1 MVRARGGKKAK
12 SNSTVADVNQY
23 DDSLTTDLFSN
34 VKNGQLKSR
43 VKKVSWRDEHI
54 QNMSVGE
61 IDPAILCV
69 REMIRYSKEQLLE
82 IAKAPAAK
90 SKPDFLDPNEVCV
103 SILDPEKWNI
113 ERKKSDTPDTGKG
126 NDSGDN
132 RRRSGDPR
140 ERIRKEN
147 DGIVLSPQR
156 RSFNSGCFVPA
167 NKEPVGGKG
176 DAPTHLMGGREITS
190 STRRIG
196 SGRIMRDSWEND
208 KESGES
214 DFNFGRGL
222 QNRNNERD
230 DKFGDRGGMRDEKY
244 GERRSFGRE
253 IDNGTKEKEGRR
265 NSRYTESRRRYS
277 ESKEDEPEWFSSGPM
292 SQNDT
297 IELRGFDESEKPGKR
312 KMTASRVKRVKD
324 WSKKKENTIAED
336 KEKDEEA
343 QHEGSSVNHSETG
356 EQKDNSGSEQGNER
370 EVVPPVSERK
380 TADQSKMPSNE
391 SMYSFDF
398 DEFLKGEAIPG
409 LLPNGASDDANK
421 STSRFSRWFKKD
433 SPNKEV
439 GTSRKSSLQED
450 NHIIKD
456 LLKDI
461 TESSSIPVSVH
472 PPAMDSNTYFAPISP
487 AGNNFGGVDGSMGGD
502 KKRPNFNLGQQVNIM
517 DLLTRGKQGHHPEGW
532 NGKSAA
538 VSSIGSGKILSLDE
552 LEAKIRPNSDH
563 STNVQ
568 SKVPPQKPD
577 EEMTAAF
584 KRLLQQASGQVQNG
598 PMNKP
603 PGMSLLEMLNHSQQQ
618 DEARM
623 VAQAA
628 ALAINQPQPQ
638 HLSNPLHAH
647 QQPSMTNDLMMKLQQ
662 AQLQQKQMDMLG
674 KLISASGVPAA
685 SHVRASP
692 LLDMG
697 VQQSRELLNRP
708 EAQAILQG
716 LKRGEIT
723 IQHLY
728 QQIAN
733 PALQP
738 RHREM
743 LVTIV
748 KLHSNSSYIP
758 SPRVMSPVPMTS
770 HHLFPPQQQ
779 AQMQHQQLRVSPLPH
794 NAYCVSPIMATS
806 PNHLAVPAM
815 HQRIP
820 SPRELQVHTQN
831 ILQRALIKKK
841 LEEQTENFRKKQEMQ
856 RGASPNITGV
866 PNSVNPVG
874 AKGMSS
880 PTPLAFTP
888 TSVLR
893 KMTAE
898 KDEGKENKAVT
909 DNGMKLHGRPLTGIR
924 SQPQVTDN
932 NQQWNP
938 AFPMKQ
944 AGRPIVKANN
954 YQSQTPDQ
962 FFAQLATQ
970 QQPLP
975 PQRTY
980 QNVSNP
986 AHLKVTI
993 GQQFSAQGSQYG
1005 PSQTQY
1011 SHPNPQPFPQPTAQ
1025 QLRAQHQARPSNSAT
1040 QQPTNQSQQE
1050 TQNQSQVVQKQ
1061 QQMAQQTGT
1070 AAWQPYLNTMP
1081 GQHNNRQAAQSRSA
1095 QHSGPLSPTTADQLT
1110 RWFSPD
1116 LLERARG
1123 GELPSTANLA
1133 RLEEIERQA
1142 APPVHN

>member
-176 DAPTHLMGGREITS
+176 DAPTHLMAGGREITS

-708 EAQAILQG
+708 EAQAILQ
-716 LKRGEIT
+716 
-723 IQHLY
+723 
-728 QQIAN
+728 
-733 PALQP
+733 
-738 RHREM
+738 
-743 LVTIV
+743 
-748 KLHSNSSYIP
+748 
-758 SPRVMSPVPMTS
+758 
-770 HHLFPPQQQ
+770 
-779 AQMQHQQLRVSPLPH
+779 
-794 NAYCVSPIMATS
+794 
-806 PNHLAVPAM
+806 AM

>member
-126 NDSGDN
+126 NDIGDN

-176 DAPTHLMGGREITS
+176 DAPTHLMAGGREITS

-196 SGRIMRDSWEND
+196 SGRIMRDSWESD

-244 GERRSFGRE
+244 GDRRSFGRE

-336 KEKDEEA
+336 KEKDEET
-343 QHEGSSVNHSETG
+343 QHEGSSINHSETG
-356 EQKDNSGSEQGNER
+356 EQKDNSGSEQGNDR

-380 TADQSKMPSNE
+380 TTDQSKIQSNE

-409 LLPNGASDDANK
+409 LLPNGANDDANK

-502 KKRPNFNLGQQVNIM
+502 KKRSNFNLGQQVNIM

-538 VSSIGSGKILSLDE
+538 ASSIGSGKILSLDE

-563 STNVQ
+563 SSNVQ

-674 KLISASGVPAA
+674 KLISASGVPAG

-708 EAQAILQG
+708 EAQAILQ
-716 LKRGEIT
+716 
-723 IQHLY
+723 
-728 QQIAN
+728 
-733 PALQP
+733 
-738 RHREM
+738 
-743 LVTIV
+743 
-748 KLHSNSSYIP
+748 
-758 SPRVMSPVPMTS
+758 
-770 HHLFPPQQQ
+770 
-779 AQMQHQQLRVSPLPH
+779 
-794 NAYCVSPIMATS
+794 
-806 PNHLAVPAM
+806 AM

-932 NQQWNP
+932 SQQWNP

-975 PQRTY
+975 SQRTY
-980 QNVSNP
+980 QNVSNS
-986 AHLKVTI
+986 AHLKATI

-1011 SHPNPQPFPQPTAQ
+1011 SHPNPQTFPQPTAQ
-1025 QLRAQHQARPSNSAT
+1025 QLRAQHQARPSNPAT

-1050 TQNQSQVVQKQ
+1050 AQSQSQVVQKQ